1 MSDLDRAIARS
12 FSPGHTQLRAESPMA
27 PLGRRRMGATEL
39 VAQSVA
45 TTAPAASM
53 GMLPLVVGWL
63 ADPLSGL
70 LVIVGATVA
79 VTMVALCLGQ
89 FTRRQAAAG
98 GAYSFVYQGLGAR
111 AALVTAV
118 VIGVK
123 YLGSAAITLYAGGR
137 ALTALAGVAGVDVS
151 GAGAQVLLHL
161 LVAVGIATVL
171 VRGPRVAALT
181 LLGVEIGSLLLVV
194 AVLLVP
200 APHLAAPVPA
210 GPVPDLLA
218 VALMAMFMLAG
229 FESATFF
236 GPETRRP
243 LVTVTRVVLW
253 TPLLCGAL
261 LSFAAW
267 ASWTGRATTLVAI
280 LSDPGASGAPTALVV
295 ALHAG
300 LACSYL
306 ASAAASAHAASRVAF
321 SLGVERL
328 LPRALATVHRRWR
341 TPHRAVVGIVA
352 VVLLGG
358 LLADLAPAG
367 TDAVRHLVRALV
379 TLMYVLVAVAAVAF
393 LLRIREHTRPVLVL
407 GCTVAV
413 LGGALLVLRLP
424 GLLDTSEGTGAA
436 VALAVCCAVGPVW
449 WRFLRRHPDRLAR
462 IGVFDQPGSDDVLPG
477 AGDFVP
483 DASGTPRLVR
493 RSPRAG
499 DPP

>member
-12 FSPGHTQLRAESPMA
+12 FSPGRAPLRAESPMA
-27 PLGRRRMGATEL
+27 PLGRRRMGGTEL

-53 GMLPLVVGWL
+53 AMLPLVVGRL
-63 ADPLSGL
+63 ADPLAGL
-70 LVIVGATVA
+70 LVVVGATVA
-79 VTMVALCLGQ
+79 VTLVAVCLGQ

-98 GAYSFVYQGLGAR
+98 GVYSFVFQGLGAR
-111 AALVTAV
+111 ASLTAAV
-118 VIGVK
+118 VIGCK

-137 ALTALAGVAGVDVS
+137 ALTALAGAAGLDVS

-161 LVAVGIATVL
+161 VVAAGIATVL

-181 LLGVEIGSLLLVV
+181 LLGVEAGSLLLVV

-200 APHLAAPVPA
+200 APDPAAPVPA

-218 VALMAMFMLAG
+218 VALTAMFMLAG

-236 GPETRRP
+236 GPEARRP

-267 ASWTGRATTLVAI
+267 AGWTGRAATLVRI
-280 LSDPGASGAPTALVV
+280 LTDPGSAGVPTALVV

-328 LPRALATVHRRWR
+328 LPRFLATVHPRWR

-352 VVLLGG
+352 VVLAGG
-358 LLADLAPAG
+358 LLADLAPSG

-379 TLMYVLVAVAAVAF
+379 TVAYVLVALASVAF
-393 LLRIREHTRPVLVL
+393 LLRIREHTRPALVTGAAVGVL
-407 GCTVAV
+407 GT
-413 LGGALLVLRLP
+413 LLLVLRLP
-424 GLLDTSEGTGAA
+424 GLLGAVDGTGAA
-436 VALAVCCAVGPVW
+436 VALVACCAAGPVW
-449 WRFLRRHPDRLAR
+449 WWFLRRRPDRLAR
-462 IGVFDQPGSDDVLPG
+462 IGAFDQPGSDDVLPG

-493 RSPRAG
+493 RDRRAG

>member
-1 MSDLDRAIARS
+1 
-12 FSPGHTQLRAESPMA
+12 
-27 PLGRRRMGATEL
+27 
-39 VAQSVA
+39 
-45 TTAPAASM
+45 
-53 GMLPLVVGWL
+53 
-63 ADPLSGL
+63 
-70 LVIVGATVA
+70 
-79 VTMVALCLGQ
+79 
-89 FTRRQAAAG
+89 
-98 GAYSFVYQGLGAR
+98 
-111 AALVTAV
+111 
-118 VIGVK
+118 
-123 YLGSAAITLYAGGR
+123 
-137 ALTALAGVAGVDVS
+137 
-151 GAGAQVLLHL
+151 
-161 LVAVGIATVL
+161 
-171 VRGPRVAALT
+171 
-181 LLGVEIGSLLLVV
+181 
-194 AVLLVP
+194 
-200 APHLAAPVPA
+200 
-210 GPVPDLLA
+210 
-218 VALMAMFMLAG
+218 MAMFMLAG

-306 ASAAASAHAASRVAF
+306 ASPRPRRTRRHGSRSPSGGAAAA
-321 SLGVERL
+321 
-328 LPRALATVHRRWR
+328 RALATVHRRWR

-413 LGGALLVLRLP
+413 LGGPAGAAAARSARHP
-424 GLLDTSEGTGAA
+424 RGTGAA

-477 AGDFVP
+477 ADDFVP
-483 DASGTPRLVR
+483 DARGRRGWSGGARAPGTRRERAGRREPAPGAAGGGGEDRAGCDGAGAVAHDGHPVRDGVPAAQRARRRRLPGPDQRPVRVRAGAPHPGAGPARPRDRRSWPRSSPGSAAGSGSGCSSPTGPRARCGWSTATRTTSCPGNGRCSPTRTPRPWG
-493 RSPRAG
+493 RSCWPRSRSSSPTG
-499 DPP
+499 RGR